1 LEPDFMTVSS
11 ILHGADRRL
20 ASHLDLP
27 QPYDLPAGSRIITQ
41 GQTSDYL
48 FSVRSGMVRVT
59 RSDAKNADRTIGFLF
74 PGDFVG
80 ACCNMLNTCR
90 YTAETVLPTT
100 VCRWPRHFLEALVAE
115 VPAARKA
122 FLGEMS
128 HEMTLIQQRME
139 ILDMR
144 TAAARIAAFLAM
156 MNERWANRQ
165 DRQIMGN
172 YPFPKAEIA
181 DFLNI
186 SPESFRNALKELK
199 GNGVVRCPGP
209 DQIAIENEGLLQ
221 SLILDAA

>member
-1 LEPDFMTVSS
+1 MTVFST
-11 ILHGADRRL
+11 LHAADRRL
-20 ASHLDLP
+20 ANHLDLP

-59 RSDAKNADRTIGFLF
+59 RSDAKNAERTIGFLF

-80 ACCNMLNTCR
+80 VCCNMLNQCR

-139 ILDMR
+139 ILDR
-144 TAAARIAAFLAM
+144 STAAARIAAFLALM
-156 MNERWANRQ
+156 VERWSSQQ
-165 DRQIMGN
+165 DKRVVPH

-186 SPESFRNALKELK
+186 SPESFQNALRELK
-199 GNGVVRCPGP
+199 GDGVVHCPGP
-209 DQIAIENEGLLQ
+209 GRITIENEGLLQ
-221 SLILDAA
+221 SVILAAA

>member
-1 LEPDFMTVSS
+1 MTTSSTLHSADWRLANHPDF
-11 ILHGADRRL
+11 A
-20 ASHLDLP
+20 
-27 QPYDLPAGSRIITQ
+27 QPYELPAQAKIVTQ
-41 GQTSDYL
+41 GQTSDFL

-59 RSDAKNADRTIGFLF
+59 RSDAKNVDRTIGFLF
-74 PGDFVG
+74 AGDFVG
-80 ACCNMLNTCR
+80 VCCNMLNSCR

-115 VPAARKA
+115 VPTARKA

-139 ILDMR
+139 FLDKR

-156 MNERWANRQ
+156 MNKRWTNRQ
-165 DRQIMGN
+165 SRQIMEH

-186 SPESFRNALKELK
+186 SPESFQNALKELK

-209 DQIAIENEGLLQ
+209 DRISIENEGLLQ
-221 SLILDAA
+221 RVILGAA

>member
-1 LEPDFMTVSS
+1 MTVSS
-11 ILHGADRRL
+11 ILHGAGRRL

-41 GQTSDYL
+41 GQASDYL
-48 FSVRSGMVRVT
+48 FSVRSGMVRVS
-59 RSDAKNADRTIGFLF
+59 RSDAKNVERTIGFLF

-80 ACCNMLNTCR
+80 VCCNMLNHCR
-90 YTAETVLPTT
+90 YTAETVLPST

-115 VPAARKA
+115 VPAARNT
-122 FLGEMS
+122 FFGEIS
-128 HEMTLIQQRME
+128 HELTLIQQRMA
-139 ILDMR
+139 ILDMG

-156 MNERWANRQ
+156 MVERWSSLQ
-165 DRQIMGN
+165 DERILPH

-186 SPESFRNALKELK
+186 SPESFRNALRELK

-209 DQIAIENEGLLQ
+209 AQISIEDEGLLQ
-221 SLILDAA
+221 SVISAAA